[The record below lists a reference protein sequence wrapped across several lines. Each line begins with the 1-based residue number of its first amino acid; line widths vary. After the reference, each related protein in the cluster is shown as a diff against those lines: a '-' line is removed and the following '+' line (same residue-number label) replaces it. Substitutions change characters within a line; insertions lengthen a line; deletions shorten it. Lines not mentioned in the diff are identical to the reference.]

1 MKNMTTEKRPLK
13 RVTARLFADT
23 FAEIEQVAAERTIAE
38 GERVTYNE
46 VTREVV
52 EIGVAVMRFQ
62 LDPTNAAAAAK
73 LMHSNTTIAAIGA
86 FRHFA
91 DNPETEQAA

>member
-1 MKNMTTEKRPLK
+1 MTTEKRPLK

-23 FAEIEQVAAERTIAE
+23 FAEIEQAAADRTITE

-52 EIGVAVMRFQ
+52 EIGVAVMRFR
-62 LDPTNAAAAAK
+62 LDPTNADAAAK
-73 LMHSNTTIAAIGA
+73 LLHSDTGLAAAGA
-86 FRHFA
+86 YQFLQSK
-91 DNPETEQAA
+91 NSTAA